1 MFRKI
6 VTTSQ
11 KSTSEPTVPNISTF
25 ANTLANPLT
34 LDPFAFND
42 IGTEPNTMKT
52 TTSKSRQKPKVNPVP
67 VATTKRRFSQI
78 KHHSPKHPH
87 SPKHTH
93 SPKHPHSPKH
103 THSPKHPH
111 SPKHHSPKHPRSHI
125 FDPKPFMRNVLTSPM
140 IPPTTHSKSLDELYN
155 RFIQLNA
162 EIMERKENLDQN
174 RKYVLYLIG
183 KLSKLD
189 PNEKKLL
196 TDRLRESDHYIRIMS
211 ILTSN
216 NGNVGDKDYKQYLD
230 LRLYLSDLLHNS
242 LRTKVLLTER
252 LSPSGYEDTINWF
265 NNGIIISV
273 NVHGTTMPR
282 TTSDKIPVLDMF
294 ELGDVGLDS
303 VSNAYFAEIGT
314 ICNASVKDFN
324 SFHQNIQDALQSTH
338 NLSIEGVSDIVRRSL
353 HGKMIK
359 NFPSKSERDNSHNHM
374 KSMYQPGLF
383 TLDVVNAA
391 SSSKKI
397 LNKEYSCDKDDRLGI
412 RMFTAGGISTFQS
425 CPSKITTKELLR
437 SVKHNYPDVTHVYL
451 IDPSCS
457 TINISVF
464 NHYIHYIHDKTAS
477 FTKSNRIDKDTLDIL
492 RRLVPNEATRERG
505 GAARKRRTLRKKK
518 YSIRAR
524 TRTRTRAL
532 YAK

>member
-1 MFRKI
+1 MFRK
-6 VTTSQ
+6 TTSQ
-11 KSTSEPTVPNISTF
+11 KSTSEPTVPSTF
-25 ANTLANPLT
+25 ANTLVNPLT

-42 IGTEPNTMKT
+42 IGTEIEPKRK
-52 TTSKSRQKPKVNPVP
+52 TTSKSRIKPKVTPVP
-67 VATTKRRFSQI
+67 VVTTMRRFSQVK
-78 KHHSPKHPH
+78 KHGSPKHG
-87 SPKHTH
+87 
-93 SPKHPHSPKH
+93 
-103 THSPKHPH
+103 SPKHPH
-111 SPKHHSPKHPRSHI
+111 SPKHHSPKHPRPGS
-125 FDPKPFMRNVLTSPM
+125 PKHHRSRNILTSPM
-140 IPPTTHSKSLDELYN
+140 IPTTSSKLDELYN
-155 RFIQLNA
+155 RLIILDA
-162 EIMERKENLDQN
+162 ATMERKENLDQN
-174 RKYVLYLIG
+174 LKYVIYLIG

-196 TDRLRESDHYIRIMS
+196 TDRLRESDHYIKIMS

-216 NGNVGDKDYKQYLD
+216 NGDVGDKVYKQYLD

-242 LRTKVLLTER
+242 LRTKVLFTEK
-252 LSPSGYEDTINWF
+252 LSPSGYEDKINWF

-273 NVHGTTMPR
+273 NVHGTTMQR

-294 ELGDVGLDS
+294 KLSEVGLES

-314 ICNASVKDFN
+314 TCNASIKDFN

-359 NFPSKSERDNSHNHM
+359 FFPRISERDNSHNHM

-383 TLDVVNAA
+383 TLDVVNA
-391 SSSKKI
+391 SSSKTI

-412 RMFTAGGISTFQS
+412 HMFTAGGISTFHS

-457 TINISVF
+457 TINIGVF
-464 NHYIHYIHDKTAS
+464 NHYKHYIHDKTAS
-477 FTKSNRIDKDTLDIL
+477 FTKSDRIDKDTLAVL
-492 RRLVPNEATRERG
+492 RRLIPNEATRERG
-505 GAARKRRTLRKKK
+505 GGGGATRKRHTLRKKK

-524 TRTRTRAL
+524 TRAHTCAR

>member
-11 KSTSEPTVPNISTF
+11 KSTSDPTVPSTF
-25 ANTLANPLT
+25 ANPLANPLT

-42 IGTEPNTMKT
+42 IGTETEPKIKTTT
-52 TTSKSRQKPKVNPVP
+52 TTSKSRKKPKVTPLP
-67 VATTKRRFSQI
+67 IAMLTTRRKFSQVKHGSPKHGSPKHESP
-78 KHHSPKHPH
+78 KHHSPKHE
-87 SPKHTH
+87 
-93 SPKHPHSPKH
+93 
-103 THSPKHPH
+103 
-111 SPKHHSPKHPRSHI
+111 SPKHHSPKHPRPGS
-125 FDPKPFMRNVLTSPM
+125 PKHHRSRNVLTSPM
-140 IPPTTHSKSLDELYN
+140 IPTTSSKLDELYN
-155 RFIQLNA
+155 RLIMLDA
-162 EIMERKENLDQN
+162 ATMERRENLDQN
-174 RKYVLYLIG
+174 LKYVSYLIG

-196 TDRLRESDHYIRIMS
+196 TDRLRESDHYIKIMS

-216 NGNVGDKDYKQYLD
+216 NGDVGDKVYKQYLD

-242 LRTKVLLTER
+242 LRTKVLFTEK

-273 NVHGTTMPR
+273 NVHGTTMQR

-294 ELGDVGLDS
+294 KLSDVVGLES

-314 ICNASVKDFN
+314 TCNASIKDFN

-359 NFPSKSERDNSHNHM
+359 FFPRISERDNSHNHM

-383 TLDVVNAA
+383 TLDVVNA
-391 SSSKKI
+391 SSSKQI

-412 RMFTAGGISTFQS
+412 HMFTAGGISTFKS

-457 TINISVF
+457 TINIGVF
-464 NHYIHYIHDKTAS
+464 NHYKHYIHDKTAS
-477 FTKSNRIDKDTLDIL
+477 FTKSDRIDKDTLAVL
-492 RRLVPNEATRERG
+492 RRLIPNEATRERG
-505 GAARKRRTLRKKK
+505 GGGGATRKRHTLRKKK